1 MEETVKTTEDLRK
14 ERITLIESISWFRN
28 KMKFPAIDAD
38 EFDAMYDAPIWILQ
52 RYRAELAAYAEMK
65 TTLG

>member
-1 MEETVKTTEDLRK
+1 MEETVIPEENSRK
-14 ERITLIESISWFRN
+14 ERITLIESISWLRN

-52 RYRAELAAYAEMK
+52 RYRADLAAYAEMK
-65 TTLG
+65 TTLA